1 MSLKRLSKKFEDKW
15 RLPVQKNKDVIAG
28 LGLKEAK
35 ILLEVAR
42 KVADGQT
49 LDEQLETL
57 VALVMEATVADRA
70 TLFVNDPRT
79 QELYSRVTVGG
90 LRREI
95 RILNHTGIAGHVF
108 QAGKG
113 LVVRDAYKDKRFNQG
128 VDQQTGYRTRSIACA
143 PIRTVRGEI
152 IGVVEVLNRKGK
164 KDAHFTRLNLQLLEA
179 MATQAAVS
187 LQRSLLEELSVREKE
202 KEAEFLG
209 VVAEISGEIKLGTL
223 LSKIIG
229 TVTRMLHAERST
241 LFLNDEKTNE
251 LYTEVGEGL
260 GATQIRLPNHL
271 GIAGAV
277 FRSGKTVNIPHAYA
291 DLRFNPAFDKKTGFF
306 TRSMLCTPVINKAGV
321 VIGAT
326 QVLNKK
332 GGSFNHEDEARL
344 KAFTAQVSVALENAK
359 LFDDVQNM
367 KNYAESMLESMSNA
381 VVTLNEDGVIQTCN
395 AAGAKILKTP
405 IQEILKKKAAE
416 FFTGKNAWVEEKIRL
431 VASTGEPSLMM
442 DAEME
447 WGGEKTSANVTV
459 LPLISVKGKSLG
471 SLVMIEDISDEK
483 RMKGTMAR
491 YMDPAIADQLM
502 ATGKEVLG
510 GNMSEASILFSD
522 VRSFTTLTESLG
534 AQGTVG
540 LLNEYFTLM
549 VDCLQKEGGML
560 DKFIGDAMMAIFGL
574 PLPREDDADR
584 AVRAGIGMLV
594 ELERFNTARKER
606 GMMAIDMGLGINTDE
621 IVSGNIGSPKRMNY
635 TVIGDGVN
643 LAARLETACKQYGAK
658 MLVSDATV
666 KKLKGTYRMREADRV
681 VVKGKT
687 EPVVIFEC
695 LDYHTEASFP
705 NPMEVIN
712 HFKDGLAKYRRQD
725 WEKAKG
731 AFQEALKAHRGDKLS
746 KIYMERCDYF
756 EKNPPEKEWDGV
768 WVMKE
773 K

>member
-1 MSLKRLSKKFEDKW
+1 M
-15 RLPVQKNKDVIAG
+15 PKNKDVIAG

-381 VVTLNEDGVIQTCN
+381 VVTLSEDGVIQTCN

>member
-1 MSLKRLSKKFEDKW
+1 M
-15 RLPVQKNKDVIAG
+15 PKNKDVIAG

-108 QAGKG
+108 QSGKG

-332 GGSFNHEDEARL
+332 GGSFNQEDEARL

-416 FFTGKNAWVEEKIRL
+416 FFTGKNVWVEEKIRL

-712 HFKDGLAKYRRQD
+712 HFKDGLAKYRKQD
-725 WEKAKG
+725 WEKAKS

-756 EKNPPEKEWDGV
+756 QKNPPEKEWDGV

>member
-1 MSLKRLSKKFEDKW
+1 M
-15 RLPVQKNKDVIAG
+15 PKNKDVIAG

-416 FFTGKNAWVEEKIRL
+416 FFMGKNAWVEEKIRL

>member
-1 MSLKRLSKKFEDKW
+1 M
-15 RLPVQKNKDVIAG
+15 PKNKDVIAG

-108 QAGKG
+108 QSGNG

-332 GGSFNHEDEARL
+332 GGSFNQEDEARL

-594 ELERFNTARKER
+594 ELERFNTARRER

>member
-1 MSLKRLSKKFEDKW
+1 M
-15 RLPVQKNKDVIAG
+15 PKNKDVIAG

-42 KVADGQT
+42 KVADCQT

>member
-1 MSLKRLSKKFEDKW
+1 M
-15 RLPVQKNKDVIAG
+15 PKNKDVIAG

-108 QAGKG
+108 QSGKG

-332 GGSFNHEDEARL
+332 GGSFNQEDEARL

-510 GNMSEASILFSD
+510 GNLSEASILFSD

-712 HFKDGLAKYRRQD
+712 HFKDGLAKYRKQD
-725 WEKAKG
+725 WEKAKS

-756 EKNPPEKEWDGV
+756 QKNPPDKEWDGV

>member
-1 MSLKRLSKKFEDKW
+1 M
-15 RLPVQKNKDVIAG
+15 PKNKDVIAG

-108 QAGKG
+108 QSGKG

-332 GGSFNHEDEARL
+332 GGSFNQEDEARL

-416 FFTGKNAWVEEKIRL
+416 FFMGKNAWVEEKIRL

-756 EKNPPEKEWDGV
+756 QKNPPEKEWDGV

>member
-1 MSLKRLSKKFEDKW
+1 V
-15 RLPVQKNKDVIAG
+15 PKNKDVIAG

-108 QAGKG
+108 QSGKG
-113 LVVRDAYKDKRFNQG
+113 FVVRDAYKDKRFNQG

-306 TRSMLCTPVINKAGV
+306 TRSMLCTPLINKAGV

-332 GGSFNHEDEARL
+332 GGSFNQEDEARL

-756 EKNPPEKEWDGV
+756 QKNPPEKEWDGV

>member
-1 MSLKRLSKKFEDKW
+1 V
-15 RLPVQKNKDVIAG
+15 PKNKDLIAG

-57 VALVMEATVADRA
+57 VALLMEATVADRA
-70 TLFVNDPRT
+70 TLFVNDPST

-108 QAGKG
+108 QSGKG
-113 LVVRDAYKDKRFNQG
+113 LVVKDAYKDARFNQG

-332 GGSFNHEDEARL
+332 GGSFSHEDEARL

-416 FFTGKNAWVEEKIRL
+416 FFLGKNAWVEEKIRQ
-431 VASTGEPSLMM
+431 VASSGEPSLMM

-510 GNMSEASILFSD
+510 GNLSEASILFSD

-658 MLVSDATV
+658 MQVSDATV

-695 LDYHTEASFP
+695 LDYHTDASFP

-712 HFKDGLAKYRRQD
+712 HFKDGLAKYRKQD

-731 AFQEALKAHRGDKLS
+731 AFQEALKAYSGDKLS
-746 KIYMERCDYF
+746 KIYIERCDYF
-756 EKNPPEKEWDGV
+756 QKNPPDKEWDGV

>member
-1 MSLKRLSKKFEDKW
+1 M
-15 RLPVQKNKDVIAG
+15 PKNKDVIAG

-223 LSKIIG
+223 MSKIIG

>member
-1 MSLKRLSKKFEDKW
+1 MKFEDKW
-15 RLPVQKNKDVIAG
+15 RLPVPKNKDVIAG

-95 RILNHTGIAGHVF
+95 RILNHTGIAGHVL
-108 QAGKG
+108 QTGKG

-277 FRSGKTVNIPHAYA
+277 FRSGKTVNIPYAYA

>member
-1 MSLKRLSKKFEDKW
+1 V
-15 RLPVQKNKDVIAG
+15 PKNKDLIAG

-57 VALVMEATVADRA
+57 VALLMEATVADRA
-70 TLFVNDPRT
+70 TLFVNDPST

-108 QAGKG
+108 QSGKG
-113 LVVRDAYKDKRFNQG
+113 LVVKDAYKDARFNQG

-332 GGSFNHEDEARL
+332 GGSFSHEDEARL

-416 FFTGKNAWVEEKIRL
+416 FFLGKNAWVEERIRQ
-431 VASTGEPSLMM
+431 VASSGEPSLMM

-510 GNMSEASILFSD
+510 GNLSEASILFSD

-695 LDYHTEASFP
+695 LDYHTDASFP

-712 HFKDGLAKYRRQD
+712 HFKDGLAKYRKQD

-731 AFQEALKAHRGDKLS
+731 AFQEALKAYSGDKLS
-746 KIYMERCDYF
+746 KIYIERCDYF
-756 EKNPPEKEWDGV
+756 QKNPPDKEWDGV

>member
-1 MSLKRLSKKFEDKW
+1 M
-15 RLPVQKNKDVIAG
+15 PKNKDLITG

-70 TLFVNDPRT
+70 TLFVNDPIT
-79 QELYSRVTVGG
+79 QELYSRITVGG
-90 LRREI
+90 LKREI

-108 QAGKG
+108 QSGKG
-113 LVVRDAYKDKRFNQG
+113 LVVKDAYKDARFNQG

-179 MATQAAVS
+179 MATQGAVS

-271 GIAGAV
+271 GIAGAA
-277 FRSGKTVNIPHAYA
+277 FRSGKTINIPYAYA

-332 GGSFNHEDEARL
+332 GGSFNQEDEARL

-405 IQEILKKKAAE
+405 IQEILKKKAIE
-416 FFTGKNAWVEEKIRL
+416 FFLGKNAWVEEKIRQ
-431 VASTGEPSLMM
+431 VAKSGEPSLMM

-510 GNMSEASILFSD
+510 GNLSEASILFSD

-594 ELERFNTARKER
+594 ELERFNAARKER

-731 AFQEALKAHRGDKLS
+731 AFQEALKAYSGDKLS
-746 KIYMERCDYF
+746 KIYIERCDYF
-756 EKNPPEKEWDGV
+756 QKNPPEKEWDGV

>member
-1 MSLKRLSKKFEDKW
+1 M
-15 RLPVQKNKDVIAG
+15 PKNKDVIAG

>member
-1 MSLKRLSKKFEDKW
+1 M
-15 RLPVQKNKDVIAG
+15 PKNKDVIAG

-405 IQEILKKKAAE
+405 IQEILKKKSAE

>member
-1 MSLKRLSKKFEDKW
+1 M
-15 RLPVQKNKDVIAG
+15 PKNKDVIAG

-179 MATQAAVS
+179 MSTQAAVS
-187 LQRSLLEELSVREKE
+187 LQISLLEELSVREKE

>member
-1 MSLKRLSKKFEDKW
+1 M
-15 RLPVQKNKDVIAG
+15 PKNKDVIAG

-42 KVADGQT
+42 KVADGKT

-447 WGGEKTSANVTV
+447 WGGEKTSANITV

>member
-1 MSLKRLSKKFEDKW
+1 MKFEDKW
-15 RLPVQKNKDVIAG
+15 RLPVPKNKDVIAG

-70 TLFVNDPRT
+70 TLFVNDPST

-108 QAGKG
+108 QSGKG
-113 LVVRDAYKDKRFNQG
+113 HVVKDAYKDARFNQG

-164 KDAHFTRLNLQLLEA
+164 KDAHFTRSNLQLLEA

-332 GGSFNHEDEARL
+332 GGSFNKEDEARL

-756 EKNPPEKEWDGV
+756 QKNPPEKEWDGV

>member
-1 MSLKRLSKKFEDKW
+1 VAKSKSPIDTLSL
-15 RLPVQKNKDVIAG
+15 P
-28 LGLKEAK
+28 EAK

-49 LDEQLETL
+49 LDDQLEIL
-57 VALVMEATVADRA
+57 VALVTEATGADRG
-70 TLFVNDPRT
+70 TLFVNDPAT
-79 QELYSRVTVGG
+79 EELYSRVTVGG
-90 LRREI
+90 LKREI
-95 RILNHTGIAGHVF
+95 RILNNTGIAGHVF
-108 QAGKG
+108 QSGKG
-113 LVVRDAYKDKRFNQG
+113 LLVKDVYKDSRFNRS
-128 VDQQTGYRTRSIACA
+128 VDEQTGYRTRSIACA
-143 PIRTVRGEI
+143 PIRTVRGEL
-152 IGVVEVLNRKGK
+152 IGVVEVLNRKGNK
-164 KDAHFTRLNLQLLEA
+164 TAHFTPKDLKLLEA
-179 MATQAAVS
+179 MAMQSSVS
-187 LQRSLLEELSVREKE
+187 LQRSLLLELGEKE
-202 KEAEFLG
+202 KAKEAEFLG
-209 VVAEISGEIKLGTL
+209 VVSEISGEIQLGNL
-223 LSKIIG
+223 LAKIIR
-229 TVTRMLHAERST
+229 TITRLLHAERST
-241 LFLNDEKTNE
+241 LFINDEKTNE

-260 GATQIRLPNHL
+260 GATQIRFPNHL

-277 FRSGKTVNIPHAYA
+277 FTSGQTVNIQHAYA
-291 DLRFNPAFDKKTGFF
+291 DLRFNPGFDKKTGFF
-306 TRSMLCTPVINKAGV
+306 TRSILCTPVINKAGK

-326 QVLNKK
+326 QVLNKR
-332 GGSFNHEDEARL
+332 GGAFTHEDEAKL

-395 AAGAKILKTP
+395 APGYKILKTSGK
-405 IQEILKKKAAE
+405 EILKKKAAE
-416 FFTGKNAWVEEKIRL
+416 FFTGKNVWIEEKIRQVAESKEPAL
-431 VASTGEPSLMM
+431 VM

-447 WGGEKTSANVTV
+447 VAGEKVSANFNV
-459 LPLISVKGKSLG
+459 LPLISVKGKPMGTML
-471 SLVMIEDISDEK
+471 MIEDISDEK

-510 GNMSEASILFSD
+510 GNLSEASILFSD

-560 DKFIGDAMMAIFGL
+560 DKFIGDAIMAVFGL
-574 PLPREDDADR
+574 PLAREDDADR
-584 AVRAGIGMLV
+584 SVRAGIGMLR
-594 ELERFNTARKER
+594 ELDAFNRARKER

-666 KKLKGTYRMREADRV
+666 KKLKGTYRMRETDRV

-695 LDYHTEASFP
+695 LDYHTDETFP

-712 HFKDGLAKYRRQD
+712 QFKDGLAKYRKQE
-725 WEKAKG
+725 WEKAKA
-731 AFQEALKAHRGDKLS
+731 AFQEALKANPGDKLS
-746 KIYMERCDYF
+746 KIYIERCLHF
-756 EKNPPEKEWDGV
+756 QKEPPGDKWDGV

>member
-1 MSLKRLSKKFEDKW
+1 MKFEDKW
-15 RLPVQKNKDVIAG
+15 RLPVPKNKDVIAG

-241 LFLNDEKTNE
+241 LFLNDDKTNE

>member
-1 MSLKRLSKKFEDKW
+1 MAKSKSPTDGLSLKD
-15 RLPVQKNKDVIAG
+15 
-28 LGLKEAK
+28 AK

-42 KVADGQT
+42 KVADGKT

-57 VALVMEATVADRA
+57 VALVTEATGADRG

-90 LRREI
+90 LKREI
-95 RILNHTGIAGHVF
+95 RILNHTGIAGSVF
-108 QAGKG
+108 KMGKG
-113 LVVRDAYKDKRFNQG
+113 VVVRDAYQDARFNQG

-152 IGVVEVLNRKGK
+152 IGVVEVLNRKGNK
-164 KDAHFTRLNLQLLEA
+164 EAHFNRKDLQLLEA
-179 MATQAAVS
+179 MAMQASVS
-187 LQRSLLEELSVREKE
+187 LQRSLLEESSAREKE
-202 KEAEFLG
+202 QEAEFLG
-209 VVAEISGEIKLGTL
+209 VVAEISGEIKLGAL
-223 LSKIIG
+223 LSKIIS

-241 LFLNDEKTNE
+241 LFINDEKTNE

-271 GIAGAV
+271 GIAGTV
-277 FRSGKTVNIPHAYA
+277 FTSGKAVNIPHAYA
-291 DLRFNPAFDKKTGFF
+291 DLRFNPGFDKKTGFF
-306 TRSMLCTPVINKAGV
+306 TRSMLCTPVINKEGK

-326 QVLNKK
+326 QVLNKR
-332 GGSFNHEDEARL
+332 GGSFTHEDEARL

-381 VVTLNEDGVIQTCN
+381 VVTLNEEGVIQTCN
-395 AAGAKILKTP
+395 AAGTRILKTP
-405 IQEILKKKAAE
+405 VKEVLKKAAAE
-416 FFTGKNAWVEEKIRL
+416 FFTGKNGWVEEKIRQ
-431 VASTGEPSLMM
+431 VARTGEASLMM

-459 LPLISVKGKSLG
+459 LPLVSGKGKSLG

-510 GNMSEASILFSD
+510 GAESEATILFSD
-522 VRSFTTLTESLG
+522 VRSFTTLTETLG

-560 DKFIGDAMMAIFGL
+560 DKFIGDAIMAVFGL
-574 PLPREDDADR
+574 PLPREDDPDR

-594 ELERFNTARKER
+594 ELEAFNQARKTR

-658 MLVSDATV
+658 MLISDATV
-666 KKLKGTYRMREADRV
+666 KKLRGTYRMREADRV

-687 EPVVIFEC
+687 EPVVIFEV

-712 HFKDGLAKYRRQD
+712 HFKDGLGKYRKQD
-725 WEKAKG
+725 WDRAKA
-731 AFQEALKAHRGDKLS
+731 AFGEALQAHAGDKLS
-746 KIYMERCDYF
+746 KIYIERCDYF
-756 EKNPPEKEWDGV
+756 QKNPPPKEWDGV
-768 WVMKE
+768 WVMKD

>member
-1 MSLKRLSKKFEDKW
+1 V
-15 RLPVQKNKDVIAG
+15 PKNKDVIAG

-108 QAGKG
+108 QSGKG

-332 GGSFNHEDEARL
+332 GGSFNQEDEARL

-712 HFKDGLAKYRRQD
+712 HFKDGLAKYRKQD

-756 EKNPPEKEWDGV
+756 QKNPPEKEWDGV

>member
-1 MSLKRLSKKFEDKW
+1 M
-15 RLPVQKNKDVIAG
+15 PKNKDVIAG

-108 QAGKG
+108 QSGKG

-179 MATQAAVS
+179 MATQGAVS

-271 GIAGAV
+271 GIAGAA
-277 FRSGKTVNIPHAYA
+277 FRSGKTINIPYAYA

-332 GGSFNHEDEARL
+332 GGSFNQEDEARL

-731 AFQEALKAHRGDKLS
+731 AFQEALKAYSGDKLS
-746 KIYMERCDYF
+746 KIYIERCDYF
-756 EKNPPEKEWDGV
+756 QKNPPEKEWDGV

>member
-1 MSLKRLSKKFEDKW
+1 M
-15 RLPVQKNKDVIAG
+15 PKNKDVIAG

-108 QAGKG
+108 QSGKG

-332 GGSFNHEDEARL
+332 GGSFTQEDEARL

-756 EKNPPEKEWDGV
+756 QKNPPEKEWDGV

>member
-1 MSLKRLSKKFEDKW
+1 M
-15 RLPVQKNKDVIAG
+15 PKNKDVIAG

-277 FRSGKTVNIPHAYA
+277 FRSGTTVNIPYAYA

-584 AVRAGIGMLV
+584 AVRAGTGMLV

>member
-1 MSLKRLSKKFEDKW
+1 M
-15 RLPVQKNKDVIAG
+15 PKNKDLITG

-70 TLFVNDPRT
+70 TLFVNDPIT
-79 QELYSRVTVGG
+79 QELYSRITVGG
-90 LRREI
+90 LKREI

-108 QAGKG
+108 QSGKG
-113 LVVRDAYKDKRFNQG
+113 LVVKDAYKDARFNQG

-332 GGSFNHEDEARL
+332 GGSFSHEDEARL

-416 FFTGKNAWVEEKIRL
+416 FFLGKNAWVEERIRQ
-431 VASTGEPSLMM
+431 VASSGEPSLMM

-510 GNMSEASILFSD
+510 GNLSEASILFSD

-695 LDYHTEASFP
+695 LDYHTDASFP

-712 HFKDGLAKYRRQD
+712 HFKDGLAKYRKQD

-731 AFQEALKAHRGDKLS
+731 AFQEALKAYSGDKLS
-746 KIYMERCDYF
+746 KIYIERCDYF
-756 EKNPPEKEWDGV
+756 QKNPPDKEWDGV

>member
-1 MSLKRLSKKFEDKW
+1 M
-15 RLPVQKNKDVIAG
+15 PKNKDLITG

-70 TLFVNDPRT
+70 TLFVNDPIT
-79 QELYSRVTVGG
+79 QELYSRITVGG
-90 LRREI
+90 LKREI

-108 QAGKG
+108 QSGKG
-113 LVVRDAYKDKRFNQG
+113 LVVKDAYKDARFNQG

-179 MATQAAVS
+179 MATQGAVS

-271 GIAGAV
+271 GIAGAA
-277 FRSGKTVNIPHAYA
+277 FRSGKTINIPYAYA

-332 GGSFNHEDEARL
+332 GGSFNQEDEARL

-405 IQEILKKKAAE
+405 IQEILKKKAIE
-416 FFTGKNAWVEEKIRL
+416 FFLRKNAWVEEKIRQ
-431 VASTGEPSLMM
+431 VAKSGEPSLMM

-510 GNMSEASILFSD
+510 GNLSEASILFSD

-725 WEKAKG
+725 WEKAKV
-731 AFQEALKAHRGDKLS
+731 AFQEALKAYSGDKLS
-746 KIYMERCDYF
+746 KIYIERCDYF
-756 EKNPPEKEWDGV
+756 QKNPPEKEWDGV

>member
-1 MSLKRLSKKFEDKW
+1 V
-15 RLPVQKNKDVIAG
+15 PKNKDVIAG

-108 QAGKG
+108 QSGKG

-332 GGSFNHEDEARL
+332 GGSFTQEDEARL

>member
-1 MSLKRLSKKFEDKW
+1 M
-15 RLPVQKNKDVIAG
+15 PKNKDLITG

-70 TLFVNDPRT
+70 TLFVNDPIT
-79 QELYSRVTVGG
+79 QELYSRITVGG
-90 LRREI
+90 LKREI

-108 QAGKG
+108 QSGKG
-113 LVVRDAYKDKRFNQG
+113 LVVKDAYKDARFNQG

-179 MATQAAVS
+179 MATQGAVS

-271 GIAGAV
+271 GIAGAA
-277 FRSGKTVNIPHAYA
+277 FRSGKTINIPYAYA

-540 LLNEYFTLM
+540 LLKEYFTLM

-712 HFKDGLAKYRRQD
+712 HFKDGLAKYRKQD

-756 EKNPPEKEWDGV
+756 QKNPPEKEWDGV

>member
-1 MSLKRLSKKFEDKW
+1 MGKSKSPTDGLSLKD
-15 RLPVQKNKDVIAG
+15 
-28 LGLKEAK
+28 AK

-42 KVADGQT
+42 KVADGKT

-57 VALVMEATVADRA
+57 VALVTEATGADRG

-79 QELYSRVTVGG
+79 EELYSRVTVGG
-90 LRREI
+90 LKREI
-95 RILNHTGIAGHVF
+95 RILNQTGIAGSVF
-108 QAGKG
+108 KKGKG
-113 LVVRDAYKDKRFNQG
+113 VIVRDAYQDARFNQG

-152 IGVVEVLNRKGK
+152 IGVVEVLNRKGNK
-164 KDAHFTRLNLQLLEA
+164 ESHFNRKDLQLLEA
-179 MATQAAVS
+179 MAMQASVS
-187 LQRSLLEELSVREKE
+187 LQRSLLEESSAREKE
-202 KEAEFLG
+202 QEAEFLG
-209 VVAEISGEIKLGTL
+209 VVAEISGEIKLGAL
-223 LSKIIG
+223 LSKIIS

-241 LFLNDEKTNE
+241 LFINDEKTNE

-271 GIAGAV
+271 GIAGTV
-277 FRSGKTVNIPHAYA
+277 FTSGKAVNIPHAYA
-291 DLRFNPAFDKKTGFF
+291 DLRFNPGFDKKTGFF
-306 TRSMLCTPVINKAGV
+306 TRSMLCTPVINKEGK

-326 QVLNKK
+326 QVLNKR
-332 GGSFNHEDEARL
+332 GGSFTHEDEARL

-381 VVTLNEDGVIQTCN
+381 VVTLNEEGVIQTCN
-395 AAGAKILKTP
+395 AAGTRILKTP
-405 IQEILKKKAAE
+405 VKEVLKKKATE
-416 FFTGKNAWVEEKIRL
+416 FFAGKNAWVEEKIRQ
-431 VASTGEPSLMM
+431 VATTGEPSLMM

-459 LPLISVKGKSLG
+459 LPLVSVKGKSLG

-510 GNMSEASILFSD
+510 GAESEATILFSD
-522 VRSFTTLTESLG
+522 VRSFTTLTETLG

-560 DKFIGDAMMAIFGL
+560 DKFIGDAIMAVFGL
-574 PLPREDDADR
+574 PLPREDDPDR

-594 ELERFNTARKER
+594 ELEAFNQARKTR

-658 MLVSDATV
+658 MLISDATV
-666 KKLKGTYRMREADRV
+666 KKLRGTYRMREADRV

-687 EPVVIFEC
+687 EPVVIFEV
-695 LDYHTEASFP
+695 LDYHTDASFP

-712 HFKDGLAKYRRQD
+712 HFKDGLGKYRKQEWDRA
-725 WEKAKG
+725 KA
-731 AFQEALKAHRGDKLS
+731 AFGEALQAHAGDKLS
-746 KIYMERCDYF
+746 KIYIERCDYF
-756 EKNPPEKEWDGV
+756 QKNPPPKEWDGV
-768 WVMKE
+768 WVMKD

>member
-1 MSLKRLSKKFEDKW
+1 M
-15 RLPVQKNKDVIAG
+15 PKNKDLIAG

-57 VALVMEATVADRA
+57 VALLMEATVADRA
-70 TLFVNDPRT
+70 TLFVNDPST

-108 QAGKG
+108 QSGKG
-113 LVVRDAYKDKRFNQG
+113 LVVKDAYKDARFNQG

-332 GGSFNHEDEARL
+332 GGSFSHEDEARL

-416 FFTGKNAWVEEKIRL
+416 FFLGKNAWVEERIRQ
-431 VASTGEPSLMM
+431 VASSGEPSLMM

-510 GNMSEASILFSD
+510 GNLSEASILFSD

-695 LDYHTEASFP
+695 LDYHTDASFP

-712 HFKDGLAKYRRQD
+712 HFKDGLAKYRKQD

-731 AFQEALKAHRGDKLS
+731 AFQEALKAYSGDKLS
-746 KIYMERCDYF
+746 KIYIERCDYF
-756 EKNPPEKEWDGV
+756 QKNPPDKEWDGV